1 MSARGSYKKRKKI
14 NEYTLKFITTKITG
28 YKEEDN
34 IFNAVYQEIKRL
46 RRLIVDTI
54 PSLGLDNLKEKYE
67 NKVMFMEYIYK
78 DKEYRNILDKMYH
91 KEKLTNE
98 ELIHICLLLQH
109 TNLYTNLI
117 LDDEDT
123 KNTFKFISYL
133 GHIDSTIEGIRQNLI
148 ELFLRNSELAIE
160 YSNEYI
166 STIDKYFSNMR
177 NRLFIDALKSKN
189 NDNESEGVKRKKD
202 QLMKELEEET
212 IYIDCNGKTISELD
226 LSKYDD
232 LSKIVFYNSGDI
244 RNLIG
249 KNENKEV

>member
-1 MSARGSYKKRKKI
+1 
-14 NEYTLKFITTKITG
+14 
-28 YKEEDN
+28 
-34 IFNAVYQEIKRL
+34 
-46 RRLIVDTI
+46 
-54 PSLGLDNLKEKYE
+54 
-67 NKVMFMEYIYK
+67 
-78 DKEYRNILDKMYH
+78 MYH

-98 ELIHICLLLQH
+98 ELIHICLLLQY
-109 TNLYTNLI
+109 TNLYSNLM

-123 KNTFKFISYL
+123 KDTFKFISYL

-166 STIDKYFSNMR
+166 SIIDKYFSNMR
-177 NRLFIDALKSKN
+177 NRLFIDVLKYKN
-189 NDNESEGVKRKKD
+189 NDKVSEDVKRKEE

-212 IYIDCNGKTISELD
+212 IYIDCKGKIISELD

-244 RNLIG
+244 RNLIE
-249 KNENKEV
+249 KNKNKEE